1 MKANKTQEY
10 SILLWLCIAIG
21 ILIFCSSCSARRVN
35 KSNVTETTKTEATT
49 QTVDSSKTV
58 TNVDTNIKVIDCT
71 DTDEVVIQPLDN
83 SKPMTVNNKVYRN
96 AILRHSKVKNN
107 VTTNQ
112 TTKVAQIEQKSVK
125 TQSKAVTKSKR
136 VEAVKNTERSG
147 FNWWWLLL
155 LLIPL
160 GFWYYLKKNSYL

>member
-1 MKANKTQEY
+1 
-10 SILLWLCIAIG
+10 
-21 ILIFCSSCSARRVN
+21 
-35 KSNVTETTKTEATT
+35 
-49 QTVDSSKTV
+49 
-58 TNVDTNIKVIDCT
+58 
-71 DTDEVVIQPLDN
+71 
-83 SKPMTVNNKVYRN
+83 MTVGNKVYRN

-107 VTTNQ
+107 VTTNR
-112 TTKVAQIEQKSVK
+112 TTKVAQIEQKAVK
-125 TQSKAVTKSKR
+125 TQSKAVTQSKR